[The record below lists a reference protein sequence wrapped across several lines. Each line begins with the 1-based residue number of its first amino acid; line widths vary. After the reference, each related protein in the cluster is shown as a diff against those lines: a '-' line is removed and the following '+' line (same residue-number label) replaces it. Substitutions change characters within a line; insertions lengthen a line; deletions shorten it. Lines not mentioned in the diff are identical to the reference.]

1 MDICDINITFRM
13 EGVTFTDEQLELI
26 EPLLVRLEDTI
37 DYQCRQIVE
46 QLEENITGL
55 AFEVVS

>member
-13 EGVTFTDEQLELI
+13 EGETFTDEQLELI